1 MKLEQFATMRAF
13 ESART
18 ASNSGFID
26 HLLSGDQGDQLRENF
41 LTKRLQFDTHELL
54 YSEVEKVCSMLD
66 CSKRE
71 FLEMAVA
78 EAVQKAQV
86 VFEKS
91 FQEAGGGDHFEVQ
104 AC

>member
-1 MKLEQFATMRAF
+1 MNLKQFATMRAF
-13 ESART
+13 ERART
-18 ASNSGFID
+18 ASNSSFID
-26 HLLSGDQGDQLRENF
+26 HILEGDQGEELREKF
-41 LTKRLQFDTHELL
+41 LTKRLQFDTHPIL
-54 YSEVEKVCSMLD
+54 YSEVEKVCSLLD

-86 VFEKS
+86 VFEES
-91 FQEAGGGDHFEVQ
+91 FEEAGGVDHLEEQ

>member
-1 MKLEQFATMRAF
+1 MKLDQFATMRGF
-13 ESART
+13 ESARSV
-18 ASNSGFID
+18 SNISFLD
-26 HLLSGDQGDQLRENF
+26 HLMSGDQADEVREKF

-91 FQEAGGGDHFEVQ
+91 FQEAGGVDHMEAQ
-104 AC
+104 SC